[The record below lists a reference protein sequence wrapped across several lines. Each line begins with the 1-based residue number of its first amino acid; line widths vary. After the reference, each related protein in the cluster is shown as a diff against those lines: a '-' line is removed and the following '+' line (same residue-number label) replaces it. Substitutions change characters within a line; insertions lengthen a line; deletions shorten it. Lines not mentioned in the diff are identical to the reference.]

1 MHPYRIQKA
10 LLFVAVA
17 ALIACKASNQT
28 IAQMQNPSAA
38 GGRASHAL
46 PTRALPAGFE
56 SYKDPQSTGRLI
68 YIKSGDG
75 PASAKMAMRQFLASL
90 NGVFDG
96 PLHITAATGDPQDTV
111 VQAMLSTQ
119 MDGQPVDAVAA
130 VATSKGSS
138 IAGLMYDRSGSLRTS
153 YPRLSSYFSKQIGQP
168 VQTKSTSAAPD
179 LSTWTRRTG
188 GDRSTSVLMP
198 PDWEL
203 ATVSSGT
210 VILNGPNK
218 EQVVLGLENFVMPNS
233 RGYAP
238 YMAPEQALAWFFR
251 NNGLQLV
258 RILQHDPASRNGGG
272 QEELMM
278 VEIAQQDG
286 SRYKAVCRVITNPMG
301 MNIWQFHL
309 SSMAAPED
317 RFEAAKPTMV
327 DIWNN
332 WKLDP
337 SYVQKHLEHAE
348 ETAAQTR
355 AMIMEGAQRSMH
367 AFDNV
372 NEAIDQ
378 AIRGVSTM
386 ENTGTGKRAE
396 TQIGTER
403 QVIDA
408 CRRNGMSCREV
419 PIDELVQ

>member
-1 MHPYRIQKA
+1 MHPYRVQKA
-10 LLFVAVA
+10 LLFVTVA
-17 ALIACKASNQT
+17 ALIACKASNPS
-28 IAQMQNPSAA
+28 IAQMQNPSVA
-38 GGRASHAL
+38 GGWSSHAL

-56 SYKDPQSTGRLI
+56 FYKDPQSTGRLI

-75 PASAKMAMRQFLASL
+75 PASAKTAMRQFLASL

-111 VQAMLSTQ
+111 VQALLSTQ

-138 IAGLMYDRSGSLRTS
+138 IAGLMYDRSGSLRAS

-168 VQTKSTSAAPD
+168 AQTTTSTAPD

-203 ATVSSGT
+203 AAVSSGT
-210 VILNGPNK
+210 VMLNGPNK

-251 NNGLQLV
+251 NNGLHLV

-337 SYVQKHLEHAE
+337 SFVKKHLDHAE